1 MRKYLAVDYEFCTG
15 CHTCEIACQQE
26 HGLAPDRFGIRLTQI
41 GPDQLDERRWQY
53 EFVPVPT
60 DRCDRCARRQAAGKP
75 PTCVQHCQA
84 GCLYCGTLEELA
96 EKIDLGKKK
105 LALFS

>member
-15 CHTCEIACQQE
+15 CHTC
-26 HGLAPDRFGIRLTQI
+26 
-41 GPDQLDERRWQY
+41 RWQY
-53 EFVPVPT
+53 VFVPVPT
-60 DRCDRCARRQAAGKP
+60 DRCDRCARRQAAGKA

>member
-1 MRKYLAVDYEFCTG
+1 MRQMLAVDYEFCTG

-26 HGLAPDRFGIRLTQI
+26 HGLAPDRFGIKLTQI
-41 GPDQLDERRWQY
+41 GPDPLDERRWH
-53 EFVPVPT
+53 
-60 DRCDRCARRQAAGKP
+60 RCARRQAAGKA

-84 GCLYCGTLEELA
+84 GCLYYGTLEELA